1 MSLLFP
7 SKCVL
12 CGRLL
17 DGQEVDFCTA
27 CRQDAPNYRRKGGK
41 IPYVAGWTAVWFYEE
56 QARQSLLR
64 YKFHGK
70 TQYAAVYAR
79 CLAQALT
86 QAGLCGDWITWVPVS
101 FRRRL
106 RRGYD
111 QSRLLA
117 VAVGRELG
125 LPVVCLLRKARHTP
139 AQSSLGDAA
148 QRRANA
154 LGAYVPRTQIL
165 GKRILLLDDIITT
178 GATLSEC
185 AKVLRIAGA
194 AEVVAGAVAAARNP
208 TKCR

>member
-1 MSLLFP
+1 M
-7 SKCVL
+7 
-12 CGRLL
+12 
-17 DGQEVDFCTA
+17 
-27 CRQDAPNYRRKGGK
+27 
-41 IPYVAGWTAVWFYEE
+41 
-56 QARQSLLR
+56 
-64 YKFHGK
+64 
-70 TQYAAVYAR
+70 
-79 CLAQALT
+79 
-86 QAGLCGDWITWVPVS
+86 
-101 FRRRL
+101 
-106 RRGYD
+106 
-111 QSRLLA
+111 
-117 VAVGRELG
+117 G

>member
-1 MSLLFP
+1 MRAVRPLAGWARGGLLYSLP
-7 SKCVL
+7 SRCPKL
-12 CGRLL
+12 RG
-17 DGQEVDFCTA
+17 
-27 CRQDAPNYRRKGGK
+27 KGGK

-178 GATLSEC
+178 GATLSE
-185 AKVLRIAGA
+185 AAGVLKKAGA
-194 AEVVAGAVAAARNP
+194 AGVYCAAVARSM
-208 TKCR
+208 R